1 MEDTNQNEEVNKEA
15 KEQSQS
21 IPPVPPIGASD
32 SVAPITPNSF
42 DNSPTAEN
50 SDLYSSDI
58 PEVPSPAFQFESA
71 LDLGFVRE
79 KVARARE
86 EAKAFIIGQEEMID
100 LLLIGIFTNGHILL
114 EGVPGIAKT
123 LSAKVLSKSMD
134 ADFSRIQF
142 TPDLMPS
149 DILGTSVFNM
159 KTSEFNFNKGP
170 IFSNI
175 ILIDEVN
182 RAPAKTQSAL
192 FEVMEERQITYEGK
206 KYDMDYPFLIIA
218 TQNPVEQEGTYSLP
232 EAQLDRFLFK
242 IILNYPTLEQE
253 QEILKRYKNT
263 TLAPNLDTIT
273 KVFSKADL
281 LKIQELVSK
290 IKIEDALMNYIANIT
305 HSTRNHAKLYLGASP
320 RASLAMAKSAKAM
333 AAIRGR
339 DFITPDD
346 IQSVAHYVLN
356 HRIILTPEAE
366 MEGLSS
372 QSVIEEIIHK
382 IEVPR

>member
-1 MEDTNQNEEVNKEA
+1 MEEETHKDQENASGQELNSEISNKIDSKDLPE
-15 KEQSQS
+15 ETPLPEISE
-21 IPPVPPIGASD
+21 PVES
-32 SVAPITPNSF
+32 N
-42 DNSPTAEN
+42 
-50 SDLYSSDI
+50 
-58 PEVPSPAFQFESA
+58 FQFESS
-71 LDLGFVRE
+71 LELSFVKE
-79 KVARARE
+79 KVE
-86 EAKAFIIGQEEMID
+86 EARKQASGFIIGQESTID

-123 LSAKVLSKSMD
+123 LSAKVLSRCMD
-134 ADFSRIQF
+134 TDFSRIQF

-149 DILGTSVFNM
+149 DIIGTSVFNM
-159 KTSEFNFNKGP
+159 KTSEFTFHKGP

-182 RAPAKTQSAL
+182 RSPAKTQSAL
-192 FEVMEERQITYEGK
+192 FEVMEERQITFEGVKYE
-206 KYDMDYPFLIIA
+206 MEYPFLIIA

-242 IILNYPTLEQE
+242 INLDYPSLAEEQQILS
-253 QEILKRYKNT
+253 RYKNT
-263 TLAPNLDTIT
+263 SLTPNLNSIQA
-273 KVFSKADL
+273 VFSKQDL
-281 LKIQELVSK
+281 KKIQDLVNEVH
-290 IKIEDALMNYIANIT
+290 IEENLLSYIAQIT

-320 RASLAMAKSAKAM
+320 RASLAMAKASKAL

-346 IQSVAHYVLN
+346 IQTIAPNVLN

-366 MEGLSS
+366 MEGMTPE
-372 QSVIEEIIHK
+372 SVIHEIIHK